1 MTDLTHGKQSGLP
14 CMAGECGTIKVTVAD
29 KRPPIKWP
37 IAAHHGVP
45 QAPFSRGSWGL
56 R

>member
-1 MTDLTHGKQSGLP
+1 MTDLTHGKQSSLP
-14 CMAGECGTIKVTVAD
+14 CMAGECGTTKVTVAD
-29 KRPPIKWP
+29 KRPV
-37 IAAHHGVP
+37 AAHHGIP